1 MRAYALVELGDSEAI
16 DLFLRE
22 RTPRRRSRTRSK
34 TSPAGPERSRSNRSS
49 STSETCRRT
58 RSLEPTLSLP
68 ESERPTGA
76 ARRTR
81 ALVAAVPR
89 PKSPR
94 PQRASPGDNLWTLW
108 ERLNQG
114 GRHGAAEAPH
124 RQLGR
129 AGVVARAEPLPD
141 LAPTPRSTRA
151 QGVARPDRC
160 SHLRTR
166 ASDSGL
172 AASGSGAAPLR
183 QGAAPTPQSP
193 FAAMRRN
200 PRVR

>member
-1 MRAYALVELGDSEAI
+1 VRAYALVELGDSEAI

-114 GRHGAAEAPH
+114 GRHGAAEAPTVSSGGQVSSLVPSRCPIL
-124 RQLGR
+124 RQRRDQR
-129 AGVVARAEPLPD
+129 ALRESPD
-141 LAPTPRSTRA
+141 LI
-151 QGVARPDRC
+151 GV
-160 SHLRTR
+160 RT
-166 ASDSGL
+166 
-172 AASGSGAAPLR
+172 
-183 QGAAPTPQSP
+183 
-193 FAAMRRN
+193 
-200 PRVR
+200 

>member
-1 MRAYALVELGDSEAI
+1 MVEEVGGLPRSASVPRPGHNKAAPPVWT
-16 DLFLRE
+16 
-22 RTPRRRSRTRSK
+22 RTARVAVPPSVPL
-34 TSPAGPERSRSNRSS
+34 TSA
-49 STSETCRRT
+49 TCRRT

-114 GRHGAAEAPH
+114 GRHGAAEAPTVSSGGQVSSLVPS
-124 RQLGR
+124 RCPICAKRRDQRALRSGVLQGLRPPDGGFMPLGGLGTTRTYSMTDGLSRMRSASSFCCSSR
-129 AGVVARAEPLPD
+129 A
-141 LAPTPRSTRA
+141 
-151 QGVARPDRC
+151 
-160 SHLRTR
+160 
-166 ASDSGL
+166 
-172 AASGSGAAPLR
+172 
-183 QGAAPTPQSP
+183 
-193 FAAMRRN
+193 RR
-200 PRVR
+200 